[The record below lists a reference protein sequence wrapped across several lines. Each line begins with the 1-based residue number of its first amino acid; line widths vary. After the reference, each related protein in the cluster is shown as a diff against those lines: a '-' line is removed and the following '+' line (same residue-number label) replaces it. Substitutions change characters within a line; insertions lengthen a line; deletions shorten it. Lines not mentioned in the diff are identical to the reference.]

1 MLKKWM
7 NAIIFSSTNWGHYR
21 RRGKGIPKHIC
32 IDEKGSAENHIYSS
46 SYSLVLYVMWCV
58 RVSGTFPM
66 MMNVYAHIRLTPPP
80 FWLFLLSQVRK
91 EERRPQQWWSA
102 SSRGIIPAT
111 AAALNEWASLIF
123 IITCAYKNI
132 FSFSFFFT
140 TYYHMGRN
148 SFV

>member
-7 NAIIFSSTNWGHYR
+7 NAIILASTNWGHYR
-21 RRGKGIPKHIC
+21 RRGKGIPKHFC

-111 AAALNEWASLIF
+111 AAALNEWASSSSSHAHTKTYFHSVSFLLLI
-123 IITCAYKNI
+123 IN
-132 FSFSFFFT
+132 
-140 TYYHMGRN
+140 HMGRN